1 MNYRQPGTYADYRI
15 DNQMTI
21 NSKGE
26 HLTQCWDS
34 KGVYFVKTD
43 PKSIRKPMACGLWQ
57 AGQDDS
63 DFSKRA
69 TFGNTT
75 KKM

>member
-1 MNYRQPGTYADYRI
+1 MNYNQRGVYSDHRI

-26 HLTQCWDS
+26 HLTKCWDS

-43 PKSIRKPMACGLWQ
+43 PKSIRKPMVCGLWKVGDEPGYLTT
-57 AGQDDS
+57 AGWSQGI
-63 DFSKRA
+63 KR
-69 TFGNTT
+69 
-75 KKM
+75 